1 LRYEPAWVCE
11 TRDAITKSSGMKKQ
25 AMDAAELVGR
35 VRGMFL
41 EVPGTRLSVVQ
52 AARLAGVET
61 SICRHIL
68 ESLTQI
74 DFLKMGRNE
83 TFMLR

>member
-1 LRYEPAWVCE
+1 
-11 TRDAITKSSGMKKQ
+11 MKNH
-25 AMDAAELVGR
+25 AMDPAELVR
-35 VRGMFL
+35 RIRGIFL

-52 AARLAGVET
+52 AARLAGVEP

-68 ESLTQI
+68 ESLTEI
-74 DFLKMGRNE
+74 DFLKMGRHE